1 MRANTRKRTT
11 VERRVEMP
19 ELVESLEVPT
29 DSSLDTWEEAEKK
42 RIAAKYPVIK
52 GGVAV
57 VGTEIRDAQEA
68 IAREVKY
75 WETKRRLLGL
85 LLLEETGYAK
95 KAAGEHEDD
104 IFAERRVFT
113 VPEHEVDEYTVN
125 AMWPARS

>member
-11 VERRVEMP
+11 VERHVEMP
-19 ELVESLEVPT
+19 ELVDQLEVPA
-29 DSSLDTWEEAEKK
+29 DTGIDAWEEAEKK
-42 RIAAKYPVIK
+42 RITAKYPVIK

-57 VGTEIRDAQEA
+57 VGRELKDAQEA
-68 IAREVKY
+68 ISREVKY

-104 IFAERRVFT
+104 IFAERRTFD
-113 VPEHEVDEYTVN
+113 VPEHEVDEYRVN